1 MPKAVVYNRLH
12 AKSLK
17 MSQNQALSRPHPAAL
32 YMPKVESSIVRP
44 KDAFNSYRYHHARWR
59 GQSDLTAKSKIFEIG
74 YARPLMEAGEY
85 QICSQANQRMPVK
98 EAEMSSNIF
107 VSYNRVST
115 ARQGISGLG
124 LDAQR
129 NASMTY
135 LASIGGEL
143 LAEFTEVESGMK
155 DARPQLK
162 AAIAMCRKTG
172 ATLLIA
178 KLDRLARNVAFIA
191 NLLESGVRFVA
202 VDMPNADKFMLHVY
216 AAMAEEEGRRISER
230 TRAALASAK
239 ARGVQLG
246 ANGKTLAAQHK
257 AAAEARALA
266 IEDTLRRLIR
276 VDRLTF
282 RQAADRMNEIQVPA
296 AGGKG
301 WHSTSVHRVWKR
313 IEAAHAR
320 EPVATFH

>member
-1 MPKAVVYNRLH
+1 M
-12 AKSLK
+12 
-17 MSQNQALSRPHPAAL
+17 LSN
-32 YMPKVESSIVRP
+32 
-44 KDAFNSYRYHHARWR
+44 AFIA
-59 GQSDLTAKSKIFEIG
+59 
-74 YARPLMEAGEY
+74 
-85 QICSQANQRMPVK
+85 
-98 EAEMSSNIF
+98 
-107 VSYNRVST
+107 YNRVST
-115 ARQGISGLG
+115 ARQGVSGLG

-129 NASMTY
+129 NASLAY

-143 LAEFTEVESGMK
+143 LAEFTEVESGKK
-155 DARPQLK
+155 DSRPELK

-216 AAMAEEEGRRISER
+216 AAMAEEEGRRISDR

-239 ARGVQLG
+239 VRGVQLG

-257 AAAEARALA
+257 AAAETRALA
-266 IEDTLRRLIR
+266 VEDTLRRLIR
-276 VDRLTF
+276 AQGLTF
-282 RQAADRMNEIQVPA
+282 RQAADRMNEMQVPA

-313 IEAAHAR
+313 IEAVHAR
-320 EPVATFH
+320 EFVGTDH